1 MAKKSSKKK
10 SVPSRKRIAKRTTT
24 AVRSSPR
31 KRRSSSLA
39 KGLDSRVRGNERGE
53 SSLPLSGI
61 RVVEFSHMVMG
72 PTCGMILADL
82 GAEVI
87 KVEPP
92 GGDKTRKL
100 IGSGA
105 GFFRLFNR
113 NKKSVTADLADAK
126 DRARIEKLI
135 ATADIVSENFRAG
148 ALAKHGF
155 DYASLRKKHK
165 RLIYV
170 SHKGF
175 LPGPY
180 DHRVALDEV
189 VQMMAGLAYMTGPP
203 GRPLRAGSSV
213 NDIMGGMFGVIGVLA
228 ALTERQRTGKGQE
241 VQVGLFENCVLLS
254 AQHMLQYRF
263 TGVASPPMPDRIN
276 AWGVFDLFD
285 TSDGEQVFLG
295 VVTDTQWAVFGRA
308 FDLGGLANDPR
319 LASNNL
325 RVEARS
331 WMLPVL
337 REIVKHYSA
346 KELQAVFERE
356 GLPYAPIV
364 RPEQLFDDPHL
375 KASGGLADLTLENG
389 ETTPVPL
396 LPLLLNGR
404 HLKPRMPIAKV
415 GEHDGEVLENR

>member
-1 MAKKSSKKK
+1 MAMTRKPRTVKSRAVKKTASRTRKKR
-10 SVPSRKRIAKRTTT
+10 SP
-24 AVRSSPR
+24 AVSAR
-31 KRRSSSLA
+31 
-39 KGLDSRVRGNERGE
+39 
-53 SSLPLSGI
+53 LPLSGI
-61 RVVEFSHMVMG
+61 RVVEFTHMVMG
-72 PTCGMILADL
+72 PTCGMILGDL

-92 GGDKTRKL
+92 GGDKTRSL

-105 GFFRLFNR
+105 GFFALFNR

-126 DRARIEKLI
+126 DRARIAKLI
-135 ATADIVSENFRAG
+135 ATADIVSENFRPG
-148 ALAKHGF
+148 ALAKYGF
-155 DYASLRKKHK
+155 DYASLRKKNR

-180 DHRVALDEV
+180 EHRVALDEV

-213 NDIMGGMFGVIGVLA
+213 NDIMGGMFGVIGALA
-228 ALTERQRTGKGQE
+228 ALAERQRTGRGQE

-254 AQHMLQYRF
+254 AQHMLQYSL

-308 FDLGGLANDPR
+308 FDLGGLAADPR
-319 LASNNL
+319 LASNTL
-325 RVEARS
+325 RVQARA
-331 WMLPVL
+331 WMLPAL
-337 REIVKHYSA
+337 REIIRAYSL
-346 KELQAVFERE
+346 KDVQAVFERE

-364 RPEQLFDDPHL
+364 RPEQLFEDPHL
-375 KASGGLADLTLENG
+375 LASGGLADLTLETG

-396 LPLLLNGR
+396 LPLLLDGR
-404 HLKPRMPIAKV
+404 HLKPRIPLAKL
-415 GEHDGEVLENR
+415 GEHDGEV

>member
-1 MAKKSSKKK
+1 M
-10 SVPSRKRIAKRTTT
+10 RAKRP
-24 AVRSSPR
+24 AAPRARAARKISPR
-31 KRRSSSLA
+31 T
-39 KGLDSRVRGNERGE
+39 SR
-53 SSLPLSGI
+53 LPLSGI

-72 PTCGMILADL
+72 PTCGMILGDL

-87 KVEPP
+87 KVEPL
-92 GGDKTRKL
+92 GGDKTRRL

-105 GFFRLFNR
+105 GFFPLFNR
-113 NKKSVTADLADAK
+113 NKKSVTADLSDPK

-148 ALAKHGF
+148 ALARHGF
-155 DYASLRKKHK
+155 DYASLKKKYK

-213 NDIMGGMFGVIGVLA
+213 NDIMGGMFGVIGALA
-228 ALTERQRTGKGQE
+228 ALTEREHTGRGQE

-254 AQHMLQYRF
+254 AQHMLQYRL

-276 AWGVFDLFD
+276 AWGVFDLFE

-308 FDLGGLANDPR
+308 FDLGGLADDPR

-325 RVEARS
+325 RVRARD
-331 WMLPVL
+331 WMLPAL
-337 REIVKHYSA
+337 REIVKRYSST
-346 KELQAVFERE
+346 ELQAVFERE

-364 RPEQLFDDPHL
+364 KPEQLFDDPHL
-375 KASGGLADLTLENG
+375 LASGGLADLALDTG
-389 ETTPVPL
+389 GATPVPL
-396 LPLLLNGR
+396 LPVLLGGR
-404 HLKPRMPIAKV
+404 HLKPRMPLAKA
-415 GEHDGEVLENR
+415 GEHNALLARRPRAQRHVARRKK

>member
-1 MAKKSSKKK
+1 MAKKTVKKTARKK
-10 SVPSRKRIAKRTTT
+10 SAAPGRAGT
-24 AVRSSPR
+24 
-31 KRRSSSLA
+31 RRRAL
-39 KGLDSRVRGNERGE
+39 R
-53 SSLPLSGI
+53 LPLSGI

-72 PTCGMILADL
+72 PTCGMILGDL

-92 GGDKTRKL
+92 GGDKTRRL

-105 GFFRLFNR
+105 GFFALFNR
-113 NKKSVTADLADAK
+113 NKKSITADLSNRD

-135 ATADIVSENFRAG
+135 ASADIVSENFRAG
-148 ALAKHGF
+148 ALKKHGF
-155 DYASLRKKHK
+155 DYASLKKKNK

-213 NDIMGGMFGVIGVLA
+213 NDIMGGMFGAIGALA
-228 ALTERQRTGKGQE
+228 ALQERRTTGKGQE
-241 VQVGLFENCVLLS
+241 IQVGLFENCVLLS
-254 AQHMLQYRF
+254 AQHMLQYKL
-263 TGVASPPMPDRIN
+263 TGKASPPMPDRIN

-285 TSDGEQVFLG
+285 TSDGQQVFLG

-308 FDLGGLANDPR
+308 FDLGGLADDPR
-319 LASNNL
+319 LASNTL
-325 RVEARS
+325 RVQSRD
-331 WMLPVL
+331 WMLPAL
-337 REIVKHYSA
+337 REIIKNYSS
-346 KELQAVFERE
+346 KDLQAVFERE

-364 RPEQLFDDPHL
+364 KPEELYDDPHL
-375 KASGGLADLTLENG
+375 LASGGLADITLDNG
-389 ETTPVPL
+389 GTTPVPL
-396 LPLLLNGR
+396 LPILLDGR
-404 HLKPRMPIAKV
+404 HLTPRMPLPKP
-415 GEHDGEVLENR
+415 GEHDAGVLRNATKTQRRKIR

>member
-1 MAKKSSKKK
+1 M
-10 SVPSRKRIAKRTTT
+10 RAKRP
-24 AVRSSPR
+24 AAPRARAARKISPR
-31 KRRSSSLA
+31 T
-39 KGLDSRVRGNERGE
+39 SR
-53 SSLPLSGI
+53 LPLSGI

-72 PTCGMILADL
+72 PTCGMILGDL

-92 GGDKTRKL
+92 GGDKTRRL

-105 GFFRLFNR
+105 GFFPLFNR
-113 NKKSVTADLADAK
+113 NKKSVTADLADPK

-148 ALAKHGF
+148 ALARHGF
-155 DYASLRKKHK
+155 DYASLKKKYK

-213 NDIMGGMFGVIGVLA
+213 NDIMGGMFGVIGALA
-228 ALTERQRTGKGQE
+228 ALTEREHTGRGQE

-254 AQHMLQYRF
+254 AQHMLQYRL

-276 AWGVFDLFD
+276 AWGVFDLFE

-308 FDLGGLANDPR
+308 FDLGGLADDPR

-325 RVEARS
+325 RVRARD
-331 WMLPVL
+331 WMLPAL
-337 REIVKHYSA
+337 REIVKRYSST
-346 KELQAVFERE
+346 ELQAVFERE

-364 RPEQLFDDPHL
+364 KPEQLFDDPHL
-375 KASGGLADLTLENG
+375 LASGGLADLALDTG
-389 ETTPVPL
+389 GATPVPL
-396 LPLLLNGR
+396 LPVLLGGR
-404 HLKPRMPIAKV
+404 HLKPRMPLAKA
-415 GEHDGEVLENR
+415 GEHNALLARRPRAQGHAARRKK

>member
-1 MAKKSSKKK
+1 
-10 SVPSRKRIAKRTTT
+10 
-24 AVRSSPR
+24 
-31 KRRSSSLA
+31 
-39 KGLDSRVRGNERGE
+39 
-53 SSLPLSGI
+53 
-61 RVVEFSHMVMG
+61 MVMG
-72 PTCGMILADL
+72 PTCGMILGDL

-92 GGDKTRKL
+92 GGDKTRRL

-105 GFFRLFNR
+105 GFFALFNR
-113 NKKSVTADLADAK
+113 NKKSVTADLSDRQ

-135 ATADIVSENFRAG
+135 ASADIVSENFRAG
-148 ALAKHGF
+148 ALAKYGF
-155 DYASLRKKHK
+155 DYASLKKTHK

-213 NDIMGGMFGVIGVLA
+213 NDIMGGMFGVIGALA
-228 ALTERQRTGKGQE
+228 ALAERDRTGRGQE

-254 AQHMLQYRF
+254 AQHMLQYRL

-285 TSDGEQVFLG
+285 TADGEQVFLG

-308 FDLGGLANDPR
+308 FDLGGLADDPR

-325 RVEARS
+325 RVEARA
-331 WMLPVL
+331 WMLPAL
-337 REIVKHYSA
+337 REIVKRYSS
-346 KELQAVFERE
+346 KDLQAVFERE

-375 KASGGLADLTLENG
+375 LASGGLANLTMENG
-389 ETTPVPL
+389 ATLPVPPLPIL
-396 LPLLLNGR
+396 LDGR
-404 HLKPRMPIAKV
+404 HLKPRMPLPRI
-415 GEHDGEVLENR
+415 GEHNAELARAAKPRKRR

>member
-1 MAKKSSKKK
+1 MAKKTKKKATKKTAKKASKKSLPMK
-10 SVPSRKRIAKRTTT
+10 AARARKA
-24 AVRSSPR
+24 A
-31 KRRSSSLA
+31 
-39 KGLDSRVRGNERGE
+39 GNG
-53 SSLPLSGI
+53 LPLSGI
-61 RVVEFSHMVMG
+61 RVVEFTHMVMG
-72 PTCGMILADL
+72 PTCGMILGDL

-92 GGDKTRKL
+92 GGDKTRRL

-105 GFFRLFNR
+105 GFFPLFNR
-113 NKKSVTADLADAK
+113 NKKSVTADLSDPK
-126 DRARIEKLI
+126 DRARIEKLV

-148 ALAKHGF
+148 SLAKHGF
-155 DYASLRKKHK
+155 DYASLKKKHK

-213 NDIMGGMFGVIGVLA
+213 NDIMGGMFGVIGALA
-228 ALTERQRTGKGQE
+228 ALKERDRTGRGQE

-254 AQHMLQYRF
+254 AQHMLQYRL

-295 VVTDTQWAVFGRA
+295 VVTDTQWNVFGKA
-308 FDLGGLANDPR
+308 FDLGGLAEDPR
-319 LASNNL
+319 LASNTL
-325 RVEARS
+325 RVQSRA
-331 WMLPVL
+331 WMLPAL
-337 REIVKHYSA
+337 REIVKKYSA
-346 KELQAVFERE
+346 QELQAVFERE

-375 KASGGLADLTLENG
+375 KASGGLAELTLDNG

-396 LPLLLNGR
+396 LPLLLDGR
-404 HLKPRMPIAKV
+404 HLGLRMPIPKV
-415 GEHDGEVLENR
+415 GAHDGEVSEDRRAGKAKRARHAM

>member
-1 MAKKSSKKK
+1 MAKKTKKRATTSSAAKK
-10 SVPSRKRIAKRTTT
+10 
-24 AVRSSPR
+24 PR
-31 KRRSSSLA
+31 NPR
-39 KGLDSRVRGNERGE
+39 
-53 SSLPLSGI
+53 LPLSGI

-72 PTCGMILADL
+72 PTCGMILGDL

-105 GFFRLFNR
+105 GFFALFNR
-113 NKKSVTADLADAK
+113 NKKSVTADLSDPK
-126 DRARIEKLI
+126 DRVRIEKLI

-155 DYASLRKKHK
+155 DYASLKKKHK

-213 NDIMGGMFGVIGVLA
+213 NDIMGGMFGVIGALA
-228 ALTERQRTGKGQE
+228 ALTEREHTGRGQE

-254 AQHMLQYRF
+254 AQHMLQYRL

-285 TSDGEQVFLG
+285 TSDGVQVFLG

-308 FDLGGLANDPR
+308 FDLGGLADDPR

-325 RVEARS
+325 RVQARA
-331 WMLPVL
+331 WMLPAL
-337 REIVKHYSA
+337 RDIVKRYSS
-346 KELQAVFERE
+346 KDLQAVFERE

-375 KASGGLADLTLENG
+375 LASGGLADLTMENG
-389 ETTPVPL
+389 EKLPVPPLPIL
-396 LPLLLNGR
+396 LDGR
-404 HLKPRMPIAKV
+404 HLKPRMPLPKI
-415 GEHDGEVLENR
+415 GEHNALLTPKSRRSARAKK

>member
-1 MAKKSSKKK
+1 MPMRAKRPATPKARAARKKS
-10 SVPSRKRIAKRTTT
+10 PRTSR
-24 AVRSSPR
+24 
-31 KRRSSSLA
+31 
-39 KGLDSRVRGNERGE
+39 
-53 SSLPLSGI
+53 LPLSGI
-61 RVVEFSHMVMG
+61 RVVEFTHMVMG
-72 PTCGMILADL
+72 PTCGMILGDL

-92 GGDKTRKL
+92 GGDKTRRL

-105 GFFRLFNR
+105 GFFPLFNR
-113 NKKSVTADLADAK
+113 NKKSVTADLSDPK
-126 DRARIEKLI
+126 DRGRIDKLI

-148 ALAKHGF
+148 ALARHGF
-155 DYASLRKKHK
+155 DYASLRKKYK

-213 NDIMGGMFGVIGVLA
+213 NDIMGGMFGVIGALA
-228 ALTERQRTGKGQE
+228 ALTEREHTGRGQE

-254 AQHMLQYRF
+254 AQHMLQYRL
-263 TGVASPPMPDRIN
+263 TGLASPPMPDRIN
-276 AWGVFDLFD
+276 AWGVFDLFE
-285 TSDGEQVFLG
+285 TSDGAQVFLG

-308 FDLGGLANDPR
+308 FDLGGLAHDPR

-325 RVEARS
+325 RVRARD
-331 WMLPVL
+331 WMLPAL
-337 REIVKHYSA
+337 REIVKHYSST
-346 KELQAVFERE
+346 ELQAVFERE

-364 RPEQLFDDPHL
+364 KPEQLFDDPHL
-375 KASGGLADLTLENG
+375 LASGGLADLALDTG
-389 ETTPVPL
+389 GTAPVPL
-396 LPLLLNGR
+396 LPVRLGGR
-404 HLKPRMPIAKV
+404 HLKPRMPLAKA
-415 GEHDGEVLENR
+415 GEHNALLAQRSRARQRVARSTK